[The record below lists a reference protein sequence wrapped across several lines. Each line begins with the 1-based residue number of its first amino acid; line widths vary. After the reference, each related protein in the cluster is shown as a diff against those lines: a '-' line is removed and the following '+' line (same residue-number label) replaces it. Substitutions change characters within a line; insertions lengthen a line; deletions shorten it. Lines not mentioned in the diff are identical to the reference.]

1 MYNEEAKIREK
12 AMMLVKQ
19 KLVTKLKDLEVS
31 EEQHIELEK
40 ELLEDLEETIQAQLL
55 TYRKFLQNDYEHHG
69 ENSESED
76 HNVDSYDDTNI
87 PQFYWGE
94 EDCCEMVFSD
104 ETS

>member
-1 MYNEEAKIREK
+1 MYDEEAKIREK

-55 TYRKFLQNDYEHHG
+55 TYRKFLQNDDEHHE
-69 ENSESED
+69 ENSES
-76 HNVDSYDDTNI
+76 V
-87 PQFYWGE
+87 
-94 EDCCEMVFSD
+94 
-104 ETS
+104 ETTTWTAMMIQIYLSFTGVEKTAVR